1 MQCKL
6 KEMMTNICQNK
17 LPKHLNNENYR
28 EKYLNKQNYKLS
40 KDWEMYI
47 KHRIPSQAWKT

>member
-1 MQCKL
+1 MQYKL

-40 KDWEMYI
+40 KDWDMSA
-47 KHRIPSQAWKT
+47 KHRVPSQAW